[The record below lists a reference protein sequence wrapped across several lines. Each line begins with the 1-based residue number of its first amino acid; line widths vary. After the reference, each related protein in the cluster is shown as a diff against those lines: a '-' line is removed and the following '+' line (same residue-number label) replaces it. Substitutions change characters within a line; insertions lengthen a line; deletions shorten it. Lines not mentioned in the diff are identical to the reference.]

1 MSYKIKT
8 IALLILT
15 IWLQACA
22 AQKNLQSG
30 VNAITD
36 RIVIVPTAV
45 AQFVTDVSKKIYSN
59 DSLKDRT
66 PVVIRIFNVTFY
78 NQKDSFQLQFNDIS
92 FYFSGDSAYYNNFI
106 FPKWDVNKYA
116 DTMRSII
123 DCSYQI
129 PNKNHNQCISGEY
142 AIKEG
147 KIEKIADYKPC
158 MQ

>member
-1 MSYKIKT
+1 MSYKTKT
-8 IALLILT
+8 ITFLILT

-22 AQKNLQSG
+22 APKNFRSG
-30 VNAITD
+30 VNTIMD
-36 RIVIVPTAV
+36 RITIVPAAV
-45 AQFVTDVSKKIYSN
+45 AQFVTDVSKNIYSN

-66 PVVIRIFNVTFY
+66 PVMIKTFNVTFY
-78 NQKDSFQLQFNDIS
+78 NQKDSFQLQFNDMS
-92 FYFSGDSAYYNNFI
+92 FYFSGDSVYYNNFI

-116 DTMRSII
+116 DTMRSIF

-129 PNKNHNQCISGEY
+129 PNKNKNQCISGEY
-142 AIKEG
+142 AIKKG